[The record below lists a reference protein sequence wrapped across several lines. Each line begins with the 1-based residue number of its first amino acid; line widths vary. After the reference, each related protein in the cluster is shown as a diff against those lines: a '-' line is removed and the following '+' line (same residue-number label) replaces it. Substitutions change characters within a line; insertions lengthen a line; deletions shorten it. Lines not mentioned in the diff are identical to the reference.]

1 MWKAKKKIYKVYI
14 LVLIFIGGIIV
25 PKANVFAE
33 GIPYDKSISIQQ
45 ILSDYQY
52 FINGNATLLNH
63 NVGGIVAGG
72 DAAIEPSYL
81 GNIVS
86 VGNYNGTAISS
97 FLAGMDSYSEYI
109 AQPVYYQ
116 TTLVSDMGSSFVA
129 YTNETP
135 FIDLSS
141 AFLTLESQSADIVSK
156 AYAVTEENIIGDAI
170 NGYTLNL
177 PLGEYQSIVISKS
190 IYDQVNYIQLNGVS
204 SVNDFS
210 EQEYMISIS
219 GVTDILLSFEY
230 TSFAESESTGVKGIL
245 FSDGQ
250 SFNNSNSLK
259 NMTSGILEAG
269 QLNTDGMKLIWNFP
283 NATTVN
289 SDYIAGHMVAT
300 KAEVTIADGTGNFE
314 GGIIADSII
323 NNSAEGHFYPYMK
336 IGDLYAG
343 TVVEAPAGDASD
355 GEPSDTS
362 SGESTEPSNEDPSDD
377 SKDSSSDTSYVASGN
392 SAQNSTDNISGNQE
406 ADREEGTSYFE
417 DVKGA
422 VYEGMPK
429 TGEES
434 KVMIAKIGFLLFA
447 TVAVIFFLIGYVSR
461 RRKMNEKE
469 KVEEVYERQ
478 EKPKVL

>member
-14 LVLIFIGGIIV
+14 WILIFMGGVIFS
-25 PKANVFAE
+25 KANAFAD

-72 DAAIEPSYL
+72 DVEIANFGDAAIEPSYL
-81 GNIVS
+81 ANIVS

-97 FLAGMDSYSEYI
+97 FLAGLDSYSEYI
-109 AQPVYYQ
+109 AQPVYYHS
-116 TTLVSDMGSSFVA
+116 TLVSDMGSSFVA

-141 AFLTLESQSADIVSK
+141 AFLTLEGQSADIVSK

-170 NGYTLNL
+170 NGYVLNL
-177 PLGEYQSIVISKS
+177 PLDEYQSIVISKS

-210 EQEYMISIS
+210 EQEYVISIS

-230 TSFAESESTGVKGIL
+230 TSFAESENTGEKGIL

-259 NMTSGILEAG
+259 NMASGILEAG

-283 NATTVN
+283 NATSVN

-300 KAEVTIADGTGNFE
+300 KAKVTIADGTGNFE

-336 IGDLYAG
+336 IGDLYEG
-343 TVVEAPAGDASD
+343 TVVEPPAGDASG
-355 GEPSDTS
+355 GEANDTS
-362 SGESTEPSNEDPSDD
+362 DDGSKEPSNENSSEDP
-377 SKDSSSDTSYVASGN
+377 KDSSGDSYDDSGN
-392 SAQNSTDNISGNQE
+392 SSSNSIDNIPGDQGI
-406 ADREEGTSYFE
+406 DREDGISYFE

-429 TGEES
+429 TGEKS
-434 KVMIAKIGFLLFA
+434 KILIAKIGFPLFA
-447 TVAVIFFLIGYVSR
+447 ALAAIFFLIGYVSR
-461 RRKMNEKE
+461 RRKMN
-469 KVEEVYERQ
+469 
-478 EKPKVL
+478 